1 MRTKSLLT
9 TALFAKQGD
18 VAAAVARPHTWNALD
33 GQDGGNDYWRGIG
46 TYTIDLPNPT
56 AEKPQTTIFSYVFDN
71 NSTTSKPCFN

>member
-9 TALFAKQGD
+9 TAMFAKQNEAFTS
-18 VAAAVARPHTWNALD
+18 VALPHTWNALD

-56 AEKPQTTIFSYVFDN
+56 
-71 NSTTSKPCFN
+71 